1 VAAVARE
8 SGLIVGAQVLE
19 ELSWEDV
26 QAFVDALPPAHSYC
40 TDQSSIYPDLLWP
53 EGSSHL
59 ISQAKELTHT
69 IESLNISQAKEL
81 THTIESLNISQAKE
95 LTHTIESLNANLRHY
110 LKRLCRRTRAF
121 SKCIHALRRAVRL
134 FVWYY
139 NRRQRII
146 LARQLSKHDRCAISL
161 YI

>member
-59 ISQAKELTHT
+59 
-69 IESLNISQAKEL
+69 
-81 THTIESLNISQAKE
+81 ISQAKE

>member
-1 VAAVARE
+1 MAAVARE

-59 ISQAKELTHT
+59 
-69 IESLNISQAKEL
+69 
-81 THTIESLNISQAKE
+81 ISQAKE

>member
-19 ELSWEDV
+19 ELRWEDV
-26 QAFVDALPPAHSYC
+26 QGFVDTLPPAHAYC
-40 TDQSSIYPDLLWP
+40 TDQSTIYPDLLWP
-53 EGSSHL
+53 EGSTHL
-59 ISQAKELTHT
+59 V
-69 IESLNISQAKEL
+69 
-81 THTIESLNISQAKE
+81 SQAKE

-121 SKCIHALRRAVRL
+121 SKCIQALRTAVRL

-139 NRRQRII
+139 NRRQRIA
-146 LARQLSKHDRCAISL
+146 LARHLSKHHRCAISL
-161 YI
+161 YA